1 MNILFVCTGN
11 TCRSC
16 MAEAIFNYINDN
28 KNLCSKSVG
37 LSIVKD
43 SVTSLNSAEIIK
55 SKLGLDLSNRKAVQF
70 SKEDIENSNIV
81 LTMTL
86 HMKDMLINAFP
97 KEKEKIFTLNEYVGV
112 NGDIIDPYGGTMA
125 FYEKTFFDL
134 EKSIRLLLE
143 KLKGDRV

>member
-28 KNLCSKSVG
+28 KDIFSKSVG
-37 LSIVKD
+37 LSIVKG

-55 SKLGLDLSNRKAVQF
+55 SKLGLDLTKRKAIQCG
-70 SKEDIENSNIV
+70 KDDIENSNIV
-81 LTMTL
+81 LTMTS
-86 HMKDMLINAFP
+86 HMKDMLISTFP
-97 KEKEKIFTLNEYVGV
+97 QEKEKIFTLNEYVGV
-112 NGDIIDPYGGTMA
+112 KGDIIDPYGGTMT

-134 EKSIRLLLE
+134 EKSISLLLE

>member
-28 KNLCSKSVG
+28 KDICSKSVG

-43 SVTSLNSAEIIK
+43 SVTSLNSAEILK
-55 SKLGLDLSNRKAVQF
+55 SKLDLDLRKRKAIQF
-70 SKEDIENSNIV
+70 SKDDIESSNLI
-81 LTMTL
+81 LTMTSY
-86 HMKDMLINAFP
+86 MRDILISAFP
-97 KEKEKIFTLNEYVGV
+97 TEKEKIFTLNEYVGV
-112 NGDIIDPYGGTMA
+112 KGDIVDPYGGTMV

-134 EKSIRLLLE
+134 EKSIRLLLG